1 MDSPIV
7 KKYLLVKNRSLG
19 RASWQVPKASR
30 MILQKEVL
38 MASWLNCFLNRSN
51 IPQSAS
57 IQVKYL
63 ILMADI
69 TGRFFHAKGENKRK
83 EVHLS
88 EKKRIFVS
96 VLKRIE
102 VENIILAGISL
113 QQSHSKS

>member
-1 MDSPIV
+1 
-7 KKYLLVKNRSLG
+7 
-19 RASWQVPKASR
+19 
-30 MILQKEVL
+30 
-38 MASWLNCFLNRSN
+38 MA
-51 IPQSAS
+51 
-57 IQVKYL
+57 V
-63 ILMADI
+63 I